1 MSEHQYIS
9 NPEKDKKVNSESGSN
24 KTNTSIEGASHD
36 FGNEVIEFKSLQL
49 AADDSLRSKNLN
61 NLQAKAD
68 DYINNDFN
76 GIVQLQSIADA
87 RENSQTNDRKLADWL
102 DNIIDSA
109 IEALNYHE
117 SVDQSWL
124 PFDHLLYLQKKLEY
138 YRDNC
143 SPEYWE
149 YYSESWR
156 ELHTAVISEIRS
168 VNDSV
173 VPSDGSVGTGTDL
186 AFSMQPSLQS
196 LAMAIGVRNQ
206 GAGWNQ
212 GDIAENHYKK
222 IEEQRDQDGINFRL
236 PALNL
241 GADNEESIERKAE
254 LVDKIEVAVCSE
266 FAAAAA
272 NILKGKGV
280 RVEICGSIEGHHN
293 FVVVGRP
300 QGSNIGDK
308 STWGNAAIV
317 DCWMG
322 ALWWRVGES
331 YPDVVYVPTEHEFP
345 ISAVAWD
352 SDSQQAEASG
362 GDAAS
367 DRPKGGIGNLLTSF
381 KLRKTGIDTTK

>member
-9 NPEKDKKVNSESGSN
+9 NSEKDKKVNSESGSN
-24 KTNTSIEGASHD
+24 KTNTSIDGASHD

-49 AADDSLRSKNLN
+49 AADNSLRSKNLN

-68 DYINNDFN
+68 NYINNDFN
-76 GIVQLQSIADA
+76 GIAQLQSIAEA
-87 RENSQTNDRKLADWL
+87 RENSQTKNRKLEDWL
-102 DNIIDSA
+102 DKSIDGA

-124 PFDHLLYLQKKLEY
+124 PFDHLLYLQKNLEY

-143 SPEYWE
+143 NPEYWE

-168 VNDSV
+168 INDSV
-173 VPSDGSVGTGTDL
+173 VPSDGSVGTGTDF

-206 GAGWNQ
+206 GAWDK
-212 GDIAENHYKK
+212 GDIAENHHTK
-222 IEEQRDQDGINFRL
+222 IEEQREQEGLNFK
-236 PALNL
+236 PMPLNL
-241 GADNEESIERKAE
+241 GADNEKSIERKGE
-254 LVDKIEVAVCSE
+254 IIDKNETAVCSE

-280 RVEICGSIEGHHN
+280 RVEVCGSIKGHHN

-300 QGSNIGDK
+300 QGSKIGDK
-308 STWGNAAIV
+308 STWENAAIV

-322 ALWWRVGES
+322 ALWWSVGES

-345 ISAVAWD
+345 ISEVAWD

-381 KLRKTGIDTTK
+381 KLRKTGIDNTK